1 MMIIIS
7 PAYYLLANVFH
18 DSQSAE
24 NSYPRQACRRSFETP
39 CTHVGRHTSL
49 RYIVVDKLC
58 VASPKDCSLLVHA
71 DVIQE
76 TPEIL
81 VWKP

>member
-1 MMIIIS
+1 MMIMIS

-24 NSYPRQACRRSFETP
+24 DSYPRQACRRSFEAP
-39 CTHVGRHTSL
+39 GTHVGRHNSM
-49 RYIVVDKLC
+49 RYIVVDKLY
-58 VASPKDCSLLVHA
+58 VASPKGCSPLVQA
-71 DVIQE
+71 DIIQK